1 MTPLTLALSLRE
13 RELNQRFPNENDMK
27 DSAVA
32 REWLA
37 ASARTANAKDLVSHM
52 DLISRKV
59 QVFGI
64 PGIEVIGYDDW
75 AKQCQHEFETGV
87 LKNVSYN
94 GMKVQVMTPGRVMF
108 KTIETVEA
116 NDGAVQAHGV
126 EIILEKEID
135 GIWRVV
141 QERILSREEAEHDGL
156 WQ

>member
-1 MTPLTLALSLRE
+1 
-13 RELNQRFPNENDMK
+13 MK
-27 DSAVA
+27 DSTVA
-32 REWLA
+32 RAWLA
-37 ASARTANAKDLVSHM
+37 ASARTANAKDFDAHM

-75 AKQCQHEFETGV
+75 AKQCQHEFAAGV
-87 LKNVSYN
+87 LKNVSYD

-108 KTIETVEA
+108 KTVETVEA
-116 NDGAVQAHGV
+116 SDGTINAQGV
-126 EIILEKEID
+126 EIILEKETD
-135 GIWRVV
+135 GKWRVV

>member
-1 MTPLTLALSLRE
+1 
-13 RELNQRFPNENDMK
+13 MK
-27 DSAVA
+27 DSTVA
-32 REWLA
+32 REWLE
-37 ASARTANAKDLVSHM
+37 ASARTANAKNYEAHM

-64 PGIEVIGYDDW
+64 PGLDVVGYSDW

-87 LKNVSYN
+87 LKNVSYT
-94 GMKVQVMTPGRVMF
+94 GIKVQVMTPGRVMF

-126 EIILEKEID
+126 EIILEKEED
-135 GIWRVV
+135 RKWRVV

>member
-1 MTPLTLALSLRE
+1 
-13 RELNQRFPNENDMK
+13 MK
-27 DSAVA
+27 ESAVA

-37 ASARTANAKDLVSHM
+37 ASAHTANAKDYAAHM

-59 QVFGI
+59 QVFGV

-75 AKQCQHEFETGV
+75 AKQCRHEFETGV
-87 LKNVSYN
+87 LKNVSYD

-108 KTIETVEA
+108 KTVETVEA
-116 NDGAVQAHGV
+116 NDGTVQAHGV
-126 EIILEKEID
+126 EIILEKETD
-135 GIWRVV
+135 GKWRVV

>member
-1 MTPLTLALSLRE
+1 MSTEKFTQNTSI
-13 RELNQRFPNENDMK
+13 K

-37 ASARTANAKDLVSHM
+37 ASAHTANTKNYAAHM

-75 AKQCQHEFETGV
+75 ARQCQHEFETGV
-87 LKNVSYN
+87 LKQVSYD

-116 NDGAVQAHGV
+116 SDGAVQAHGL
-126 EIILEKEID
+126 EIILEKETD
-135 GIWRVV
+135 GKWRVV
-141 QERILSREEAEHDGL
+141 QERILTREEAEHDGL

>member
-1 MTPLTLALSLRE
+1 
-13 RELNQRFPNENDMK
+13 MK

-37 ASARTANAKDLVSHM
+37 ASARTANAKDFKAHM

-75 AKQCQHEFETGV
+75 AKQCRHEFETGV
-87 LKNVSYN
+87 LKNVSYT

-108 KTIETVEA
+108 KTVEA
-116 NDGAVQAHGV
+116 SDGAVQAHGV
-126 EIILEKEID
+126 EIILEKETD
-135 GIWRVV
+135 GQWRVV
-141 QERILSREEAEHDGL
+141 QERILARDEAEHDGL